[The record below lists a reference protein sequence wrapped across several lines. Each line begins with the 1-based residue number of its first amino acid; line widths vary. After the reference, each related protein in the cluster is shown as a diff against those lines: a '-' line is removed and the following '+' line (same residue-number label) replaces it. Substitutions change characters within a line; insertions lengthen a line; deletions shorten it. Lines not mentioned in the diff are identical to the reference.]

1 MVNED
6 YLHCS
11 AYEGQALHPTE
22 ANFTAFFHEESKL
35 NFFALL
41 DADGA
46 VLLKSEGYPQ
56 EASRENGIQ
65 SVIKN
70 RPNRDFYSVKE
81 LEGEYYLSLRAANYR
96 EIARTCR
103 HKTEAEALALLPFV
117 TGQQIRKRVVT
128 EAVAAATATTAAHS
142 NDRREDDYLACH
154 FYENHPSVNHED
166 GMVKFTH
173 ENGKNYFAWYD
184 KNNQLLLRS
193 EGYPTTAA
201 RDNGYASVLKNRDLE
216 ERYAIEEKMGYYF
229 AYLKAGNHQEIARGC
244 GKKTYEEA
252 AALYPSARAEAK
264 LKPTMV
270 VTPIIEAPKVSIP
283 TVGVPKV
290 SVPVIE
296 VPKLEVPV
304 IAATAAAIA
313 ASIPHIELPEAEVP
327 HVEVPTIEIPHVE
340 IPHVEVPHVEIPT
353 IEIPKVEVPHVEIP
367 HVEIPTIEIP
377 KVEVP
382 HVAVPVVAATLAAV
396 AATVPHM
403 ELPKLEAPHI
413 QVPHLELPKVEVPH
427 VAVPVVAATIAAV
440 AATVPHVELPKLEA
454 PHVQVPHLE
463 LPKVEVPH
471 VVVPVVV
478 PTIAAVAATVP
489 HVELPK
495 LEAPHV
501 QVPHLELPKVEVPH
515 VVVPVVAATLA
526 AVAATVPHVE
536 IPKVEIPKVTMEV
549 PKVEIPKVEVPKVVV
564 EAPKVEVPKVVVE
577 APNVE
582 IKKVV
587 AAATAITAAVAV
599 TNIPHKKEEFKKV
612 VTPVTPIVETPIVEE
627 KSWLSKYW
635 WLPLLLLLGLGF
647 LLLRSYNTE
656 TPTAT
661 VTAPIPIETPK
672 PVVSEAPKV
681 AEVPKVITP
690 SCNLHW
696 IYFGYDK
703 SDLSADSKKE
713 LDHLADL
720 LKENKGSVAVL
731 KGYTDGKGDVA
742 YNDALSKRRA
752 NAARAYLT
760 GSKKISDAQIKED
773 AAGKSAP
780 VAKNTD
786 DDSGRKYN
794 RRVELYIQDATGKN
808 ICESVESTIPTTLKE

>member
-11 AYEGQALHPTE
+11 AYEGKALHPTE

-128 EAVAAATATTAAHS
+128 EAVAAATTTTAAHS

-154 FYENHPSVNHED
+154 FYENHPSVNPED

-184 KNNQLLLRS
+184 KNNQLLMRS

-244 GKKTYEEA
+244 GKKTYDEA

-283 TVGVPKV
+283 TVEVPKV

-296 VPKLEVPV
+296 APKLEVPV

-313 ASIPHIELPEAEVP
+313 ASIPHIELPKVEVP

-403 ELPKLEAPHI
+403 ELPKLEAPH
-413 QVPHLELPKVEVPH
+413 
-427 VAVPVVAATIAAV
+427 
-440 AATVPHVELPKLEA
+440 
-454 PHVQVPHLE
+454 
-463 LPKVEVPH
+463 
-471 VVVPVVV
+471 
-478 PTIAAVAATVP
+478 
-489 HVELPK
+489 
-495 LEAPHV
+495 V

-549 PKVEIPKVEVPKVVV
+549 PKVEI
-564 EAPKVEVPKVVVE
+564 PKVEVPKVVVE

-656 TPTAT
+656 TPTTT

-780 VAKNTD
+780 VAKNTN

>member
-1 MVNED
+1 
-6 YLHCS
+6 L
-11 AYEGQALHPTE
+11 
-22 ANFTAFFHEESKL
+22 
-35 NFFALL
+35 
-41 DADGA
+41 
-46 VLLKSEGYPQ
+46 
-56 EASRENGIQ
+56 
-65 SVIKN
+65 
-70 RPNRDFYSVKE
+70 
-81 LEGEYYLSLRAANYR
+81 
-96 EIARTCR
+96 
-103 HKTEAEALALLPFV
+103 
-117 TGQQIRKRVVT
+117 
-128 EAVAAATATTAAHS
+128 
-142 NDRREDDYLACH
+142 
-154 FYENHPSVNHED
+154 
-166 GMVKFTH
+166 
-173 ENGKNYFAWYD
+173 
-184 KNNQLLLRS
+184 
-193 EGYPTTAA
+193 
-201 RDNGYASVLKNRDLE
+201 
-216 ERYAIEEKMGYYF
+216 
-229 AYLKAGNHQEIARGC
+229 
-244 GKKTYEEA
+244 
-252 AALYPSARAEAK
+252 
-264 LKPTMV
+264 
-270 VTPIIEAPKVSIP
+270 
-283 TVGVPKV
+283 
-290 SVPVIE
+290 
-296 VPKLEVPV
+296 
-304 IAATAAAIA
+304 
-313 ASIPHIELPEAEVP
+313 
-327 HVEVPTIEIPHVE
+327 
-340 IPHVEVPHVEIPT
+340 
-353 IEIPKVEVPHVEIP
+353 
-367 HVEIPTIEIP
+367 
-377 KVEVP
+377 
-382 HVAVPVVAATLAAV
+382 
-396 AATVPHM
+396 
-403 ELPKLEAPHI
+403 
-413 QVPHLELPKVEVPH
+413 
-427 VAVPVVAATIAAV
+427 
-440 AATVPHVELPKLEA
+440 
-454 PHVQVPHLE
+454 
-463 LPKVEVPH
+463 
-471 VVVPVVV
+471 
-478 PTIAAVAATVP
+478 
-489 HVELPK
+489 ELPK

-549 PKVEIPKVEVPKVVV
+549 PKVEIPKVEVPKVIV

>member
-252 AALYPSARAEAK
+252 AALYPSARSEAK

-283 TVGVPKV
+283 TVGVAKV

-296 VPKLEVPV
+296 APKLEVPV
-304 IAATAAAIA
+304 IAATAAAVA
-313 ASIPHIELPEAEVP
+313 ASIPHIELPKVEVP

-340 IPHVEVPHVEIPT
+340 IP
-353 IEIPKVEVPHVEIP
+353 K
-367 HVEIPTIEIP
+367 VEIPTIEIP

-382 HVAVPVVAATLAAV
+382 HVAVPVVAATL
-396 AATVPHM
+396 
-403 ELPKLEAPHI
+403 
-413 QVPHLELPKVEVPH
+413 
-427 VAVPVVAATIAAV
+427 
-440 AATVPHVELPKLEA
+440 
-454 PHVQVPHLE
+454 
-463 LPKVEVPH
+463 
-471 VVVPVVV
+471 
-478 PTIAAVAATVP
+478 AAVAATVP

-696 IYFGYDK
+696 IYFDYDK

>member
-11 AYEGQALHPTE
+11 AYEGHALHPTE
-22 ANFTAFFHEESKL
+22 ANFTAFLHEESKL

-70 RPNRDFYSVKE
+70 RSNRDFYSVKE

-117 TGQQIRKRVVT
+117 TGQQIRKKVVT
-128 EAVAAATATTAAHS
+128 ETVAVATTTATHT

-154 FYENHPSVNHED
+154 FYENQPSVNHED

-173 ENGKNYFAWYD
+173 TNEEHYFAWYD
-184 KNNQLLLRS
+184 ENNQLLMRS
-193 EGYPTTAA
+193 EGYPSTAA

-264 LKPTMV
+264 RKATIV
-270 VTPIIEAPKVSIP
+270 VATPIVEAPKVSVPIIE
-283 TVGVPKV
+283 VPKV
-290 SVPVIE
+290 SVPTPTVEIPKISVPIVE
-296 VPKLEVPV
+296 APKLEVPV
-304 IAATAAAIA
+304 IAAAVV
-313 ASIPHIELPEAEVP
+313 ASIPHVELPK
-327 HVEVPTIEIPHVE
+327 VE
-340 IPHVEVPHVEIPT
+340 IPHVEVPHI
-353 IEIPKVEVPHVEIP
+353 
-367 HVEIPTIEIP
+367 
-377 KVEVP
+377 
-382 HVAVPVVAATLAAV
+382 
-396 AATVPHM
+396 
-403 ELPKLEAPHI
+403 
-413 QVPHLELPKVEVPH
+413 ELPKVEVPH
-427 VAVPVVAATIAAV
+427 IEVPHVEVPVVAATIAAV
-440 AATVPHVELPKLEA
+440 AATVPHIELPKVEVPHVEVPVVAATVAAVAATIPHIELPKVEVPHVELPKLEA
-454 PHVQVPHLE
+454 PHVEVPHLE

-471 VVVPVVV
+471 VSIPAVALAG
-478 PTIAAVAATVP
+478 AAVAA
-489 HVELPK
+489 
-495 LEAPHV
+495 AI
-501 QVPHLELPKVEVPH
+501 
-515 VVVPVVAATLA
+515 
-526 AVAATVPHVE
+526 PHVE
-536 IPKVEIPKVTMEV
+536 IPKVEIPKVEI
-549 PKVEIPKVEVPKVVV
+549 PKVEIPKVTVEVPKVEVPKIVV
-564 EAPKVEVPKVVVE
+564 EAPKVEV
-577 APNVE
+577 
-582 IKKVV
+582 KKVV
-587 AAATAITAAVAV
+587 AAAAVTAAAVAV
-599 TNIPHKKEEFKKV
+599 THIPHKKEEVKKV
-612 VTPVTPIVETPIVEE
+612 VTPVAPIVETPIVEE

-647 LLLRSYNTE
+647 LLLRGCNSDT
-656 TPTAT
+656 TTAT
-661 VTAPIPIETPK
+661 VTPPIPVETPK

-681 AEVPKVITP
+681 AEVPKVVAP
-690 SCNLHW
+690 SCDLHW
-696 IYFGYDK
+696 IYFDYNK
-703 SDLSADSKKE
+703 SDLRAESKKE

-731 KGYTDGKGDVA
+731 KGFTDSKGDVA

-773 AAGKSAP
+773 ASGKSAP

-808 ICESVESTIPTTLKE
+808 ICQSIELTIPTTLKE

>member
-11 AYEGQALHPTE
+11 AYEGQTLHPTE

-296 VPKLEVPV
+296 APKLEVPA
-304 IAATAAAIA
+304 IAATAAAVA
-313 ASIPHIELPEAEVP
+313 ASIPHIELPKVEVP

-340 IPHVEVPHVEIPT
+340 IPT
-353 IEIPKVEVPHVEIP
+353 IEIPHVEIP
-367 HVEIPTIEIP
+367 HVEIPHVEVPTIEIP
-377 KVEVP
+377 HVEIP
-382 HVAVPVVAATLAAV
+382 HVA
-396 AATVPHM
+396 
-403 ELPKLEAPHI
+403 
-413 QVPHLELPKVEVPH
+413 
-427 VAVPVVAATIAAV
+427 
-440 AATVPHVELPKLEA
+440 
-454 PHVQVPHLE
+454 
-463 LPKVEVPH
+463 
-471 VVVPVVV
+471 
-478 PTIAAVAATVP
+478 
-489 HVELPK
+489 
-495 LEAPHV
+495 
-501 QVPHLELPKVEVPH
+501 
-515 VVVPVVAATLA
+515 VPVVAATLA

-627 KSWLSKYW
+627 KNWLSKYW

-656 TPTAT
+656 TTTAT

>member
-154 FYENHPSVNHED
+154 FYENHPSVNPED

-304 IAATAAAIA
+304 IAATAAAVA
-313 ASIPHIELPEAEVP
+313 ASIPHIELPKVEVP

-340 IPHVEVPHVEIPT
+340 IPHVEIPH
-353 IEIPKVEVPHVEIP
+353 VEVPHVEVPTIEVPHVEVPHVEVPHVEVPTIEIP
-367 HVEIPTIEIP
+367 HVEIPKVEIPTIEIP

-382 HVAVPVVAATLAAV
+382 HVAVPVVAATL
-396 AATVPHM
+396 
-403 ELPKLEAPHI
+403 
-413 QVPHLELPKVEVPH
+413 
-427 VAVPVVAATIAAV
+427 
-440 AATVPHVELPKLEA
+440 
-454 PHVQVPHLE
+454 
-463 LPKVEVPH
+463 
-471 VVVPVVV
+471 
-478 PTIAAVAATVP
+478 AAVAATVP

>member
-128 EAVAAATATTAAHS
+128 EAVAAATTTTAAHS

-154 FYENHPSVNHED
+154 FYENHPSVNPED

-184 KNNQLLLRS
+184 KNNQLLMRS

-244 GKKTYEEA
+244 GKKTYDEA

-264 LKPTMV
+264 LKSTMV

-283 TVGVPKV
+283 TVEVPKV

-296 VPKLEVPV
+296 APKLEVPV

-313 ASIPHIELPEAEVP
+313 ASIPHIELPKVEVP
-327 HVEVPTIEIPHVE
+327 HVEVPAIEIPHVE
-340 IPHVEVPHVEIPT
+340 IPHVEIPT

-403 ELPKLEAPHI
+403 ELPKLEAPH
-413 QVPHLELPKVEVPH
+413 
-427 VAVPVVAATIAAV
+427 
-440 AATVPHVELPKLEA
+440 
-454 PHVQVPHLE
+454 
-463 LPKVEVPH
+463 
-471 VVVPVVV
+471 
-478 PTIAAVAATVP
+478 
-489 HVELPK
+489 
-495 LEAPHV
+495 V

-549 PKVEIPKVEVPKVVV
+549 PKVEI
-564 EAPKVEVPKVVVE
+564 PKVEVPKVVVE

>member
-11 AYEGQALHPTE
+11 AYEGKALHLTE

-128 EAVAAATATTAAHS
+128 EAVAAATTTTAAHS

-154 FYENHPSVNHED
+154 FYENHPSVNPED

-252 AALYPSARAEAK
+252 AALYPNARAEAK

-283 TVGVPKV
+283 TVEVPKV

-296 VPKLEVPV
+296 APKLEVPV
-304 IAATAAAIA
+304 IAATAAAVA
-313 ASIPHIELPEAEVP
+313 ASIPHIELPKVEVP
-327 HVEVPTIEIPHVE
+327 HVEIPHVE
-340 IPHVEVPHVEIPT
+340 VPKVEVPHVEVPHVEIPT

-367 HVEIPTIEIP
+367 HVEVPTIEIPKVEVPTIEIP

-403 ELPKLEAPHI
+403 ELPKLEAPHV

-427 VAVPVVAATIAAV
+427 VAVPVVAAT
-440 AATVPHVELPKLEA
+440 L
-454 PHVQVPHLE
+454 
-463 LPKVEVPH
+463 
-471 VVVPVVV
+471 
-478 PTIAAVAATVP
+478 AAVAATVP

-564 EAPKVEVPKVVVE
+564 EAPKVEVPKIVVE
-577 APNVE
+577 APKIE

>member
-128 EAVAAATATTAAHS
+128 EAVAAATTTTAAHS

-184 KNNQLLLRS
+184 KNNQLLMRS

-283 TVGVPKV
+283 TVGVAKV

-296 VPKLEVPV
+296 APKLEVPV
-304 IAATAAAIA
+304 IAATAAAVA
-313 ASIPHIELPEAEVP
+313 ASIPHIELPKVEVP

-340 IPHVEVPHVEIPT
+340 IP
-353 IEIPKVEVPHVEIP
+353 K
-367 HVEIPTIEIP
+367 VEIPTIEIP

-382 HVAVPVVAATLAAV
+382 HVAVPVVAATL
-396 AATVPHM
+396 
-403 ELPKLEAPHI
+403 
-413 QVPHLELPKVEVPH
+413 
-427 VAVPVVAATIAAV
+427 AAV

-489 HVELPK
+489 HVE
-495 LEAPHV
+495 
-501 QVPHLELPKVEVPH
+501 
-515 VVVPVVAATLA
+515 
-526 AVAATVPHVE
+526 

-549 PKVEIPKVEVPKVVV
+549 PKVEIPKVEVPKVIV

-656 TPTAT
+656 TPTTT